1 MKKLS
6 TYEPYYSKPLGR
18 FSAENSSEQSGG
30 FLVLSRLK
38 MNVTKAGRINK
49 ILPLLTL
56 ISTVLYAL
64 LGEN

>member
-1 MKKLS
+1 
-6 TYEPYYSKPLGR
+6 LGR